1 MRCILARTV
10 RDFSG
15 AGIFVIRVS
24 NRSSHC
30 FSKLNRRFSSGIS
43 TVWTRTSNSS
53 PTWIWSASIRML
65 RNFSRSA
72 AGGAAEAAEAA
83 AEASTV
89 CSDSPMGCS
98 VASSPAFSAALVICR
113 WRRRSSR
120 GDNTDADGD
129 TASIPIVKNPASPS
143 PASPAPSPASAA
155 SVANNAVGGARIL
168 ISSIGRFS
176 GIPIY
181 AKLMYI
187 ISSSGY
193 VRISII
199 SSSKFVIKPVIM
211 VGISPPNRISTH
223 VDTTKL
229 FCLAYPLS
237 SGRLIS

>member
-53 PTWIWSASIRML
+53 PTWIWSASMRML

-72 AGGAAEAAEAA
+72 AGGAAEAEAEAEA
-83 AEASTV
+83 VEASTV

-98 VASSPAFSAALVICR
+98 VASSPAFSAALAICR

-120 GDNTDADGD
+120 GDNADADGD

-143 PASPAPSPASAA
+143 PASPASPAS
-155 SVANNAVGGARIL
+155 VADNAVGGARIL

>member
-53 PTWIWSASIRML
+53 PTWIWSASMRML

-72 AGGAAEAAEAA
+72 AGGAAAAAEA

-98 VASSPAFSAALVICR
+98 VASSPAFSAALAICR

-120 GDNTDADGD
+120 GDNADADGD
-129 TASIPIVKNPASPS
+129 TASIPIVKNPAS
-143 PASPAPSPASAA
+143 PSPASAA

-168 ISSIGRFS
+168 ISSIGSFS